1 MARVLKPGGTVSFL
15 TITVTPGLTH
25 RQRQR
30 AIELGDPE
38 DEADPGYEAM
48 LRQAGFLDGRIEDVT
63 AAYADT
69 LARLTQAW
77 LDDSEAIRAV
87 IGTEEFA
94 TKIERRKRSLAGIAE
109 GLHQRVWVTG
119 RAPDV

>member
-1 MARVLKPGGTVSFL
+1 MARVLKPGGIVSFL
-15 TITVTPGLTH
+15 TITVTPGLTG

-30 AIELGDPE
+30 AIDLGDPE
-38 DEADPGYEAM
+38 DVSDPGYEVM
-48 LRQAGFLDGRIEDVT
+48 LEEAGFLEGVVEDVT

-69 LARLTQAW
+69 LTRLTEAW
-77 LDDSEAIRAV
+77 LDDSEAIRTV
-87 IGTEEFA
+87 IGPEEFA

-119 RAPDV
+119 RTPDV